1 MVIYTVHIK
10 GKLEFYICYLIF
22 LIVHSALFIFRK
34 FILEFKK
41 TLSICFT
48 IFSTN
53 GSRYLRMDQVKFVE
67 VSPSKI

>member
-22 LIVHSALFIFRK
+22 LIVYSALFIFRK

-53 GSRYLRMDQVKFVE
+53 GSRYLRVDQVKFVE

>member
-22 LIVHSALFIFRK
+22 LIVYSALFIFRK

>member
-22 LIVHSALFIFRK
+22 LIVYSALFIFRK

-48 IFSTN
+48 IFSAN

-67 VSPSKI
+67 VSP

>member
-22 LIVHSALFIFRK
+22 LVVYSALFIFRK

>member
-22 LIVHSALFIFRK
+22 LIVYSALFIFRN